1 MTLREAAI
9 GIWSE
14 TQRRLQV
21 DAVIERAV
29 LYREGELLVGNHTY
43 KLGTFR
49 RIVLVAAGKAA
60 LPMAQGVVKALDR
73 GLRGDQE
80 LQGVVAGPVLPSRGN
95 PRLHYYAGGHPT
107 PNAESQEAAE
117 QTLALL
123 HTLPQVKEGTLVLF
137 LLSGGASSMLEKPL
151 RSDITAEDLTSFYR
165 ALVHS
170 GLPIGEMNV
179 LRKHFSSVKGGRL
192 AVAAEGSTLCT
203 LIVSD
208 VPRDALHVVGSGP
221 TLPDPSTV
229 EDCRRLIAVH
239 RQALRL
245 EKNIQDYFADPLL
258 PETPKDNHAAFRASV
273 VLELLSSADLCR
285 TAGELASGLGFFTV
299 VDNYC
304 DEWDYK
310 AAAAYLL
317 DRVSDLRRRNKSVC
331 LISTGEVSVALGA
344 RHGCG
349 GRNQQFALECA
360 RLAAERGLVV
370 TVLSAGSDGIDGNS
384 PAAGA
389 VADETT
395 KFRAEARQLS
405 VEQTLAEFDS
415 YTLLNALSDT
425 LVTGPTGNNLRDL
438 RLLLMH

>member
-1 MTLREAAI
+1 MTLRETAI
-9 GIWSE
+9 AIWSE

-21 DAVIERAV
+21 DAVMERAV
-29 LYREGELLVGNHTY
+29 LYREGELLVGNQSYT
-43 KLGTFR
+43 LETFR
-49 RIVLVAAGKAA
+49 RIVVVAAGKAA

-73 GLRGDQE
+73 GLRGEQE
-80 LQGVVAGPVLPSRGN
+80 LHGVVVGPVLPSSGDPGLR
-95 PRLHYYAGGHPT
+95 YYAGGHPV
-107 PNAESQEAAE
+107 PNMQSQEAAE
-117 QTLALL
+117 QILALL
-123 HTLPQVKEGTLVLF
+123 RTSPQIKERTLVLF
-137 LLSGGASSMLEKPL
+137 LLSGGASSMLEQPL
-151 RSDITAEDLTSFYR
+151 RSDITAEDLTGFYR

-221 TLPDPSTV
+221 TLPDPSTI
-229 EDCRRLIAVH
+229 EDCRRLIVVH
-239 RQALRL
+239 GQALRL
-245 EKNIQDYFADPLL
+245 EQKIQDYFADPLL
-258 PETPKDNHAAFRASV
+258 PETPKEDHAAFRAST

-285 TAGELASGLGFFTV
+285 TAAELASGLGFFTV
-299 VDNYC
+299 IDNGC
-304 DEWDYK
+304 DEWEYQ

-317 DRVSDLRRRNKSVC
+317 NRLGDLRRSNGSVC

-344 RHGCG
+344 RHGRG

-360 RLAAERGLVV
+360 RLAAERGLTV

-389 VADETT
+389 IVDETT
-395 KFRAEARQLS
+395 KSRAEARQLS

-415 YTLLNALSDT
+415 YTLFDALSDT

-438 RLLLMH
+438 RLLLMR